1 MKVTAGMALRVGR
14 GWGPTFGKAI
24 QGAQT
29 PRAVPGF
36 RCECSEPLV
45 LDSQQLLK
53 KAGRPGMGGYLL
65 RQSAPWWSRVKT
77 LPIPR
82 LGPASAQHTRTYTRT
97 HARTQT
103 ACHADTPGASCGTVS
118 LLGPQLR
125 KAEIGT
131 TPVRSR
137 SADEMWLF

>member
-1 MKVTAGMALRVGR
+1 MTAGMALRVGR

-82 LGPASAQHTRTYTRT
+82 LGPASANTRAHTHART
-97 HARTQT
+97 HARRP
-103 ACHADTPGASCGTVS
+103 HATRTHPG
-118 LLGPQLR
+118 LR
-125 KAEIGT
+125 VE
-131 TPVRSR
+131 RSPFWDPSSER
-137 SADEMWLF
+137 QR

>member
-1 MKVTAGMALRVGR
+1 MTAGMALRVGR
-14 GWGPTFGKAI
+14 GWRPTFGRAF

-82 LGPASAQHTRTYTRT
+82 LGPASANTRAHT
-97 HARTQT
+97 HART
-103 ACHADTPGASCGTVS
+103 HADRMPRGHTRGFVWNGLPSGTPAQKGRDRDYTCPVS
-118 LLGPQLR
+118 LCG
-125 KAEIGT
+125 
-131 TPVRSR
+131 
-137 SADEMWLF
+137 